1 MPITKQPLE
10 EMTAEQLQTQLD
22 STQAKITADTE
33 EYSGLTAKMIAAA
46 ENGESEEWT
55 RLHFLFNSLPTKL
68 AGQNLRLLSIRIL
81 LKEKQLI
88 EAQADVDTTGAPLE
102 ELREKADAAKK
113 EYDEAQW
120 ENQDRYHRRND
131 TRKDLATL
139 RYERENLQAQAAKS
153 GMPMSKPILR
163 AA

>member
-113 EYDEAQW
+113 DTTKRSGKIRIDTTVGMTHEKTWQRFDTNAKTYKPRPQ
-120 ENQDRYHRRND
+120 NQVC
-131 TRKDLATL
+131 
-139 RYERENLQAQAAKS
+139 Q
-153 GMPMSKPILR
+153 
-163 AA
+163 